1 MSIMI
6 SQRLRGDKMA
16 SRHSNHTLTSCG
28 IFLISWIRKII
39 SGEPGLTKRM
49 LQKKIIEFLGLK
61 KNILALLSMVILV
74 GLGEKMAERFL
85 PLYLM
90 ALGGGAF
97 SIGLLNGMDNL
108 LSALYS
114 FPGGYASD
122 KLGYKRALLLF
133 NLISMSG
140 YVIVI
145 LFPYWQAVLIGSIF
159 FISWTAISLPATMD
173 MVSKVLPK
181 NKRTMGVS
189 LHSLVRRI
197 PMALGPVIGGAMIG
211 IFGETKG
218 IRMAFIA
225 ALILAGVSLAMQHL
239 MIDDER
245 QKAAKE
251 KSTALR
257 GFSLISAPLRKLLV
271 SDILIRFC
279 EQIPYAFVVIWC
291 VRVNNISPLQFGLLT
306 TIEMIT
312 AMLVYI
318 PVAYLADKTSKK
330 PFVVTTFIFFT
341 MFPLVLLFA
350 SSFWIMVIAFIVR
363 GLKEFGE
370 PTRKALI
377 MDLAPEDRK
386 AATFGIYYLIRDVIV
401 SIAAFGGALLWDAS
415 TMQYIVDKTGLGRS
429 LLPFVQSAASPKA
442 NFLVAFSFGLL
453 GTIYFALFGRDLGHL
468 TITIKSKQK
477 E

>member
-1 MSIMI
+1 MQIAKQH
-6 SQRLRGDKMA
+6 QRIA
-16 SRHSNHTLTSCG
+16 
-28 IFLISWIRKII
+28 
-39 SGEPGLTKRM
+39 
-49 LQKKIIEFLGLK
+49 EFFGLK
-61 KNILALLSMVILV
+61 KNIVALLAMVILV

-97 SIGLLNGMDNL
+97 SVGLLNGLDNL

-133 NLISMSG
+133 NLLAMAG
-140 YVIVI
+140 YVVVI
-145 LFPYWQAVLIGSIF
+145 AIPNWQAVILGAILF
-159 FISWTAISLPATMD
+159 VSWTAISLPATMD
-173 MVSKVLPK
+173 MVATVLPG

-197 PMALGPVIGGAMIG
+197 PMALGPVIGGALIG
-211 IFGETKG
+211 AFGETQG
-218 IRMAFIA
+218 VRFAFIVA
-225 ALILAGVSLAMQHL
+225 FVLAGVSLILQQV
-239 MIDDER
+239 MIADEKR
-245 QKAAKE
+245 TSAEKGSAK
-251 KSTALR
+251 SYGLTL
-257 GFSLISAPLRKLLV
+257 LNAPLRNLLV
-271 SDILIRFC
+271 SDILVRFC

-291 VRVNNISPLQFGLLT
+291 VSINKITPLQFGLLT

-318 PVAYLADKTSKK
+318 PVAYLADKSTKK
-330 PFVVTTFIFFT
+330 PFVVTTFVFFT
-341 MFPLVLLFA
+341 IFPLVLLA
-350 SSFWIMVIAFIVR
+350 AQSFWIMVIAFVIR

-386 AATFGIYYLIRDVIV
+386 AATFGVYYLIRDIIV
-401 SIAAFGGALLWDAS
+401 SVAAFGGALLWDAS
-415 TMQYIVDKTGLGRS
+415 TAKLLIDTVGVGQS
-429 LLPFVQSAASPKA
+429 LLPFFNAITSPA
-442 NFLVAFSFGLL
+442 TNFLVAFGFGLT
-453 GTIYFALFGRDLGHL
+453 GTLYFAFFGQDLGHAAV
-468 TITIKSKQK
+468 TITQTQSAK